1 MNMKYDWKQAA
12 PEMRLWASLCQVS
25 FVDVKED
32 LITKNQVMIFRGD
45 VEFIFIIFI
54 WTFST
59 CVYCGCYH
67 SASYRSCF
75 FLGIKLQRYVA

>member
-1 MNMKYDWKQAA
+1 MNMKHDWKQVA
-12 PEMRLWASLCQVS
+12 PEMRLWAS
-25 FVDVKED
+25 VDVKED
-32 LITKNQVMIFRGD
+32 LITKHQVMIFRGD

-54 WTFST
+54 WACST